1 VVVGIASFLAY
12 WNSYVWPVL
21 VVQNPN
27 LTQIMQ
33 YLGNFRSDRGNDW
46 GLLMAGSALA
56 ALPTIILVLIFQ
68 RYIVNGVR
76 LAGMK

>member
-1 VVVGIASFLAY
+1 
-12 WNSYVWPVL
+12 
-21 VVQNPN
+21 
-27 LTQIMQ
+27 
-33 YLGNFRSDRGNDW
+33 
-46 GLLMAGSALA
+46 MAGSTLA